1 MQHNHPLLVRTRQ
14 FLDNGLV
21 AVEIIALIATGI
33 ATTVAIAT
41 EIWIMIDRGSV
52 TLADLLLMF
61 LYLEVLAMIGQY
73 LRTGQIQVRFPLYIA
88 MVALARYL
96 IIDAKDI
103 DDWRIVAV
111 TASILLL
118 TLAVLVVRY
127 GHTRFPYRESSM
139 DAAETPP
146 AVPTDTTADSHTKV
160 PGSKH

>member
-1 MQHNHPLLVRTRQ
+1 MQHNHPLLVKTRHY
-14 FLDNGLV
+14 LDHGLV

-33 ATTVAIAT
+33 ATTVAIAA
-41 EIWIMIDRGSV
+41 EIWIMINRGSV

-96 IIDAKDI
+96 IIEVKEI
-103 DDWRIVAV
+103 EEWRILAISG
-111 TASILLL
+111 SILLL

-127 GHTRFPYRESSM
+127 GHRKYPYDELRSEVDSDSGNKTDFARES
-139 DAAETPP
+139 AH
-146 AVPTDTTADSHTKV
+146 DSVDRK
-160 PGSKH
+160 